1 MIVLE
6 HRSTLTMVESVA
18 TGGSTGTQS
27 ITGDPETD
35 KFLMDQIGLMFF
47 QKFAL
52 EKIMEFQAEMKEDD
66 E

>member
-1 MIVLE
+1 
-6 HRSTLTMVESVA
+6 MVESVA
-18 TGGSTGTQS
+18 AGGSTGTQS

-35 KFLMDQIGLMFF
+35 KFVMDQIGLMFF
-47 QKFAL
+47 QKFSL